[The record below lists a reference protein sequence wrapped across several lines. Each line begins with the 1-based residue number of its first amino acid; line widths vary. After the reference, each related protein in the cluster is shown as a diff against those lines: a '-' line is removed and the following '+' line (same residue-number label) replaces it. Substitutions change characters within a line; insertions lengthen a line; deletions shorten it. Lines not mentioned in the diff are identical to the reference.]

1 MRVRVVQVS
10 VLVLVATGLAAR
22 RWLRVVVVEGG
33 SMVPT
38 FSDGDRLLA
47 AYGPRWLPVR
57 RGDVVVVRAPDPGWR
72 PDHPLDAAH
81 QTLVKRVTA
90 TGGEP
95 RPDGT
100 GLVPVD
106 SMYVEGDA
114 PGGYDSRVF
123 GPLRRT
129 EITGRVL
136 GRIAS
141 GPHR

>member
-10 VLVLVATGLAAR
+10 AVVLVGAVLGAR

-33 SMVPT
+33 SMAPT
-38 FSDGDRLLA
+38 YSDGDRLLA
-47 AYGPRWLPVR
+47 AYGLRWLPVR
-57 RGDVVVVRAPDPGWR
+57 RGHVVVVHAPDPGWR

-106 SMYVEGDA
+106 RMYVEGDA

-123 GPLRRT
+123 GPLPRT
-129 EITGRVL
+129 EVIGRVL
-136 GRIAS
+136 TRLA
-141 GPHR
+141 PAPLR